1 MQDLAKLN
9 KDAEEKYQL
18 NVKNKDEHIARLEA
32 ELKKANDQSKQTELE
47 LQSEK
52 LANSKRKEDDLDR
65 IQDLDEANEL
75 LKKKAL
81 ESE

>member
-52 LANSKRKEDDLDR
+52 LANSKRKGDDLNR